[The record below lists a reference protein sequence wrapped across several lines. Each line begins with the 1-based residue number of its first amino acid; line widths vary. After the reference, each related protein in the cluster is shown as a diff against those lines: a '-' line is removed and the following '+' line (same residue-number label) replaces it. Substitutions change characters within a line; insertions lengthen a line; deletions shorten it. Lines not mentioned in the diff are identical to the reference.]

1 MSARHKKHFLKF
13 LSLLVIS
20 FSLTAWSS
28 DTVDH
33 YYKLYQEVKPIP
45 LLTQSEPDF
54 SYDDAYTFQE
64 EFAKRFEQAGDELVG
79 YKLGLTGAQRAFGA
93 TEPVYGRLF
102 KSMMRGDN
110 SHVYL
115 SDFVKAMFEIEIAFI
130 FGKDV
135 AYPTTLKKLQASVDK
150 VAPAVE
156 LPDLLFADM
165 QKLSWLDLIAVD
177 VAARRVIIGKVMNL
191 DEVGDVNT
199 ITAEAKYEGQ
209 IVSQVAAT
217 NVMGNQWAALLFLIE
232 KLKSRGFQVKKGD
245 IVITGAMNTMFPA
258 EHGTYEIDY
267 GKLGMIKFNVM
278 EKQVSIDI
286 KIDIKPGSFP
296 NSINPKSKGII
307 PVAILTTDSFD
318 ATAVDP
324 TTVLFGATG
333 TEAAPVHFVLEDV
346 NKDGDTDMILQFN
359 TQNTGIDCGYSSAS
373 LTGQTLS
380 GQTIEGYDFI
390 NTVGCK

>member
-45 LLTQSEPDF
+45 LLTQAEPGF
-54 SYDDAYTFQE
+54 SYNDAYTFQE
-64 EFAKRFEQAGDELVG
+64 EFAKRFEQAGDALVG
-79 YKLGLTGAQRAFGA
+79 YKLGLTGIKMPLPFGA
-93 TEPVYGRLF
+93 MEPVYGRLF
-102 KSMMRGDN
+102 KSMMREDN
-110 SHVYL
+110 SHIYL
-115 SDFVKAMFEIEIAFI
+115 SDFVNAMVEIEIAFI

-135 AYPTTLKKLQASVDK
+135 TYPITLEDLQASVDK

-165 QKLSWLDLIAVD
+165 PKLSWLDLIAVD
-177 VAARRVIIGKVMNL
+177 VAARRVIIGEGMNL

-199 ITAEAKYEGQ
+199 ITAAAKYEGQ

-217 NVMGNQWAALLFLIE
+217 NVMGNQWAALLFLVE
-232 KLKSRGFQVKKGD
+232 KLNSRGYQVKKGD
-245 IVITGAMNTMFPA
+245 IIITGAMNTMFPA
-258 EHGTYEIDY
+258 ARGTYEVDY
-267 GKLGMIKFNVM
+267 GKLGMIKFKVI

-286 KIDIKPGSFP
+286 KPCSFP
-296 NSINPKSKGII
+296 NSINLKSKGVM
-307 PVAILTTDSFD
+307 PVDILTTEDFD

-333 TEAAPVHFVLEDV
+333 TEATPVHSVPTKGNIFKGIVSWHTT
-346 NKDGDTDMILQFN
+346 KPSFN
-359 TQNTGIDCGYSSAS
+359 ALRS
-373 LTGQTLS
+373 LKKC
-380 GQTIEGYDFI
+380 IFI
-390 NTVGCK
+390 CSYPSNHK